1 MQLIS
6 AYCAVLIIWATTP
19 LGIKWSNSSLSSCSA
34 ITARMV
40 LALVLCACI
49 LRLQNK
55 RLIHSAKDWHAYCA
69 GALGLFPNMLIVYW
83 SAQFI
88 PSGLVSILLGFF
100 PLFLGIFSWFVFRE
114 RSASLRKILALAV
127 AFTGLAFIYAQQ
139 MQASV
144 QAIAAIIG
152 VLFAAACW
160 ALSSIW
166 VKSIGVEIDA
176 MRQSTGTLVV
186 AAPLFLFYWAAFDRQ
201 VPEHWQLKSQLAIGY
216 LVVAGSCI
224 GHTLYFYVLRHCS
237 LAATGLLTLLS
248 PMLALIIGL
257 TVLNEPLS
265 MRELIGVGLILFA
278 LAIYSGLLMFC
289 VGFILKILIKMRQI
303 FRFRIAG

>member
-1 MQLIS
+1 MQIIS
-6 AYCAVLIIWATTP
+6 AYCALLIIWATTP
-19 LGIKWSNSSLSSCSA
+19 LGIKWSNSSLSFSSA
-34 ITARMV
+34 ITARML

-55 RLIHSAKDWHAYCA
+55 RLIHSAKDWQAYCA

-100 PLFLGIFSWFVFRE
+100 PFFLGIFSWLLLRE
-114 RSASLRKILALAV
+114 RSISWRQILALAV
-127 AFTGLAFIYAQQ
+127 AFTGLACIYAQQ
-139 MQASV
+139 VQASL
-144 QAIAAIIG
+144 QAIAAILG
-152 VLFAAACW
+152 VLMAAAFW

-166 VKSIGVEIDA
+166 VKSIGIEIDA

-186 AAPLFLFYWAAFDRQ
+186 AVPFFIVYWCVFDRQ
-201 VPEHWQLKSQLAIGY
+201 LPEHWQLKSQLAVSY
-216 LVVAGSCI
+216 LVVAGSCV

-248 PMLALIIGL
+248 PMVALIIGL
-257 TVLNEPLS
+257 IILNEALS
-265 MRELIGVGLILFA
+265 VRELIGVGLILLA
-278 LAIYSGLLMFC
+278 LGIYSGLLMFC
-289 VGFILKILIKMRQI
+289 VDFISKCIIKVRQMVSLKI
-303 FRFRIAG
+303 AG